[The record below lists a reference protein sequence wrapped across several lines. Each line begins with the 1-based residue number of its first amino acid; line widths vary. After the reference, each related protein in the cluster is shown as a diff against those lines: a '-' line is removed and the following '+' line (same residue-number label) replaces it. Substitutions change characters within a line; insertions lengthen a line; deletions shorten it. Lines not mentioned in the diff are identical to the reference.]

1 MCYILYIVTVV
12 IKYMKRSKI
21 FLILAASAASLFVF
35 LLLPSISKSGN
46 FVAKAQVCGSVAGGR
61 CVPKDYK
68 CAGGYLSPTAACHD
82 PAYKCYVDGRCIAPT
97 GPTAGCPYGSINTAL
112 GCFNI
117 GTPNIFVI
125 YLLRAGIGVGGGIAF
140 LLMVYAGFMI
150 MTSSGDP
157 RRLAAGKELLT
168 AAISG
173 LLFLVGGTYVL
184 RLIGVDLLGIF

>member
-1 MCYILYIVTVV
+1 
-12 IKYMKRSKI
+12 MKRTKI
-21 FLILAASAASLFVF
+21 LFLLTSSALSLAML
-35 LLLPSISKSGN
+35 LLLPSISQN
-46 FVAKAQVCGSVAGGR
+46 DRFEAKAQICAGAGGR
-61 CVPKDYK
+61 CVPKEYN
-68 CAGGYLSPTAACHD
+68 CVHGYLSSQAGCHN
-82 PAYKCYVDGRCIAPT
+82 PADKCYVGGACTSPT

-117 GTPNIFVI
+117 RSPNVFII
-125 YLLRAGIGVGGGIAF
+125 YLIRTGIGLGGGLAF
-140 LLMVYAGFMI
+140 MLMVYAGFMI

-157 RRLAAGKELLT
+157 KRLTAGKELFT